1 METLTHWKKNNDSR
15 YISGEDLKAELKGLK
30 KEMSVVIS
38 KFEDSETFDMNSQ
51 KKLTRTG
58 FWLSEYPSGTPLYKP
73 VILNNTNANF
83 CEKEFGSEYME
94 HWLNKPLVLYAL
106 ADKRHGHVARFK
118 KYYAPQIS
126 DVNALATLNK
136 SKTLDELKS
145 NWELLTPTEKN
156 LATALALKDKLK
168 TTLK

>member
-1 METLTHWKKNNDSR
+1 
-15 YISGEDLKAELKGLK
+15 
-30 KEMSVVIS
+30 
-38 KFEDSETFDMNSQ
+38 MNSQ

-156 LATALALKDKLK
+156 LPTALSLKDKLK